1 MKKEIVCK
9 SLNYDTAIIG
19 GGGSGLAAAVAA
31 SEKGAKVIVLEK
43 RSKPGGDTALAGGF
57 FASESPALKRL
68 RAESRSDEL
77 IKIAM
82 SHSHWKIDPR
92 IIHAFI
98 KKSGDTVRW
107 LEQMGVKFEDIC
119 QFIPLQGPRIFHLPE
134 GLGAGLVKF
143 LVKKCEKLGV
153 KILSNTAATKI
164 LTKKGG
170 GVTGLLARS
179 KDMEF
184 TIAAKSI
191 IIGSGGYAG
200 NKELLKKYYPFYI
213 DTLLPIGLPHKGD
226 GLTMAME
233 IGAATEGLG
242 TLLLRGPYFPG
253 SMDVIHVAMEPNT
266 IWVNKKGMRFA
277 DEAIGFNWPEAAN
290 ALNRQPDK
298 ISFTLL
304 DERIKKGFIE
314 DGLIKGYRH
323 PPLTKMIRLEKKLQ
337 IEAEIGTVK
346 ISDSWNEIAKWMGAV
361 PKVLGESVREYNAFC
376 DQGYD
381 ALMSKD
387 RNYLIPLRTPPFY
400 ALKCYQGFLG
410 TIGGIKINHHMEV
423 LDHNDDPIP
432 GLYAVGSATGGWE
445 SDTYCLALSGSA
457 FGFALNSGRIAGEN
471 AIKQWGTSM
480 K

>member
-1 MKKEIVCK
+1 MKREIDRK
-9 SLNYDTAIIG
+9 SLNCDAAIIG
-19 GGGSGLAAAVAA
+19 GGGSGLAAAIAA
-31 SEKGAKVIVLEK
+31 AEKGATVILFEK

-57 FASESPALKRL
+57 FASESPALQRL

-77 IKIAM
+77 IKLAL
-82 SHSHWKIDPR
+82 SHAHWKIDPR
-92 IIHAFI
+92 IIQAFI

-107 LEQMGVKFEDIC
+107 LEQMGVKFEDIS

-134 GLGAGLVKF
+134 GLGAGLIKL
-143 LVKKCEKLGV
+143 LVKKCKKLGV

-164 LTKKGG
+164 LTNKDGR
-170 GVTGLLARS
+170 VTGLLARS
-179 KDMEF
+179 KE
-184 TIAAKSI
+184 IELAISAKSV

-200 NKELLKKYYPFYI
+200 NKEFLKKYYPFYT
-213 DTLLPIGLPHKGD
+213 DTMRAIGLPLNGD

-253 SMDVIHVAMEPNT
+253 SMDVVHVAMEPNT
-266 IWVNKKGMRFA
+266 IWVNKKGIRFT

-298 ISFTLL
+298 ISYTLL
-304 DERIKKGFIE
+304 DEKIKKYFME
-314 DGLIKGYRH
+314 DGLIKGFRQ
-323 PPLTKMIRLEKKLQ
+323 PPLTKMLRLDKKLR
-337 IEAEIGTVK
+337 IEAEKGTVK
-346 ISDSWNEIAKWMGAV
+346 ISNSWDEIAKWMGAA
-361 PKVLGESVREYNAFC
+361 PKVLKESVREYNASC

-381 ALMSKD
+381 GLMSKD
-387 RNYLIPLRTPPFY
+387 RNYLMPLRTPPFY

-432 GLYAVGSATGGWE
+432 GLYAVGCAAGGWE

-471 AIKQWGTSM
+471 AVKI
-480 K
+480 